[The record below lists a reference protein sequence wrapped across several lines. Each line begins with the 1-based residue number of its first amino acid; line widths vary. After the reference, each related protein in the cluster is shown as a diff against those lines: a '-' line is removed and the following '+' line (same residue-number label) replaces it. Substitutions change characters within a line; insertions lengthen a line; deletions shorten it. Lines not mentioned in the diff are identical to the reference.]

1 MKKILYILSFVC
13 LGLASCDKIDGPD
26 RIVDVPQSSNDS
38 IVSGDGVERRMLIED
53 FTGQN
58 CVNCPDVAELLTE
71 LKENVYKDKMILVA
85 MHAGG
90 FSDGTILHNETAQI
104 YYDALVLK
112 SNPAISIDRQYSN
125 DGSSD
130 NWPAYIASRAA
141 VKSPCDIK
149 SELIYDAETRNLR
162 VVSDIDFYTDYTGK
176 LGVQHYLV
184 MDGIVAE
191 QATHTGTDYA
201 YVHNHVMRGVIND
214 VWGMSLPGSLNADDA
229 SNYKYNKGE
238 KYTIASNNYTVNSYW
253 NVNNISIVSFVFQY
267 SDNESNP
274 IKEVLQTNI
283 VKLVN

>member
-38 IVSGDGVERRMLIED
+38 IVSGDGVERRVLVED
-53 FTGQN
+53 FTGQG
-58 CVNCPDVAELLTE
+58 CVNCPAAAKLLTE
-71 LKENVYKDKMILVA
+71 LKETVYKDKMIIVA

-90 FSDGTILHNETAQI
+90 LSLGTLLHNETAQI
-104 YYDALVLK
+104 YMDALGLK
-112 SNPAISIDRQYSN
+112 NNPAISIDRQYS
-125 DGSSD
+125 DDKSSGV
-130 NWPAYIASRAA
+130 WPSQIANRAA
-141 VKSPCDIK
+141 VKSPCDIN
-149 SELIYDAETRNLR
+149 SELIYNAETRNLR

-176 LGVQHYLV
+176 LGVQHYLI
-184 MDGIVAE
+184 MDGIVAD
-191 QATHTGTDYA
+191 QLGADAG

-214 VWGMSLPGSLNADDA
+214 VWGMALPGSLNADDA

-253 NVNNISIVSFVFQY
+253 NVDNISIVSFVFQY